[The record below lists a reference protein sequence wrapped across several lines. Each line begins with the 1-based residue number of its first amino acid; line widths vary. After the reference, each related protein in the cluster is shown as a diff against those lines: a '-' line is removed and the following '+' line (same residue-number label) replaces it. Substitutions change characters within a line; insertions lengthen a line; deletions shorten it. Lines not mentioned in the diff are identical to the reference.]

1 MATTTI
7 SNYHTG
13 LEVLRQF
20 MAREDHSQVPKQHV
34 ERFERED
41 LALGQW
47 VFDRRSSFEKK
58 ALSPEVESDLLRVDP
73 SFFDAPP
80 ALKRPPGLYLGE
92 AKSFARAGINP
103 EEAERWIAAGFNA
116 HQALEAV
123 KKSTTLE
130 EQTNAG
136 SVGSAIRAGPQ
147 DDVDLEYVRK
157 NLQVT
162 TEEIRYLA
170 GEKYSSAVT
179 HWRKGKKNFPEPVVG
194 GKSALFNLGEVY
206 DWLDHHEKLAGKF
219 VESWLWRKS
228 VQALHQITHSDQR
241 LKLRGYVAAMVFV
254 LPDFLDD
261 IDDFIEVHNDTGFDR
276 WRAEKKDV
284 EELVDFLRGHLSGM
298 DTEDPTRIRVA
309 ATAFRHA
316 LTNGFT
322 KCGLLDEALD
332 ALTELSD
339 TGTTTSL
346 PLSNLITSLA
356 RDLPTRPRS
365 LLDIACGEA
374 TVLIDLL
381 NRGQLP
387 ECRLTGVELD
397 SDTAAITK
405 IRVRLHDVEGAC
417 EILVGDSLHGGGP
430 TVGTGFAAVVV
441 DPPTKGS
448 KAWITIARAHLRAD
462 SRFSRA
468 FVLLPR
474 SALNNDAFKPF
485 IERRRLEAVVHLPS
499 RLKRQSRGLTLCIFT
514 SDNNKAVCGEILV
527 VDLSDMKPRDLGFGT
542 VTPRGNYT
550 GESFP
555 VEDVCAAIAHW
566 RDTGT
571 IDQET
576 LTGRQRAVTA
586 SEAAEHGVGQT
597 VQPRAAHKPIIEY
610 CKIDKLHP
618 DPDRQTS
625 RQTEHGLD
633 DLTKSIAKDGFFQPI
648 LVDDDYRIEKG
659 NGRWRAARDL
669 GLTEVPVL
677 RLPTE
682 YFHFMFDFRESKIA
696 DGSDAPRK
704 VSESADLKRQPT
716 VVAAPERDHQNI
728 HSPQLVALDPHSEG
742 GFGRVVEGLRDIGY
756 TFPVAIADL
765 IDNSIEAGATAIDVQ
780 VHLGLDGTPGVSIA
794 DDGCGMDREGL
805 LNAMR
810 YGAADVDDPS
820 RLGRFGL
827 GLKAASTGFCRSLT
841 LVSTPGGGVP
851 EMFATWDLDVVAGKN
866 SWVYEIDEMTP
877 SQADAF
883 DEARG
888 MLAELSGERPD
899 KGTLVIWDKVDR
911 LLVTKHGGKYADPPR
926 SLRAKTRDLCEHL
939 AIVFQR
945 YLDPDDDRARTVVIA
960 VNGKRVKPWDPFC
973 ERWSQVVPEL
983 QDRLELENEDGE
995 DLGEVLVRGFIL
1007 PKRNEVDD
1015 PDYGEEAKISLRNQG
1030 VYVYRENR
1038 MIEGPTWLDLFKEPH
1053 LNQLRIDISYQ
1064 AIHDEFFIVD
1074 VKKKHLK
1081 LEPGLKEAITDILI
1095 PLRTEADNRSRG
1107 KGQPPG

>member
-7 SNYHTG
+7 ANYDTG
-13 LEVLRQF
+13 LTALRQLV
-20 MAREDHSQVPKQHV
+20 AREGHSQVTRQHV
-34 ERFERED
+34 ERFEHED

-47 VFDRRSSFEKK
+47 LFDRRSSFEKK
-58 ALSPEVESDLLRVDP
+58 ALSPEVEDDLRRVDP
-73 SFFDAPP
+73 SFFETPP
-80 ALKRPPGLYLGE
+80 ALKRPPDLYPGE
-92 AKSFARAGINP
+92 ATSFARAGINP

-123 KKSTTLE
+123 KKSKTLE
-130 EQTNAG
+130 DLNNAEPV
-136 SVGSAIRAGPQ
+136 SPAARAGPQ
-147 DDVDLEYVRK
+147 DDLDLEYVRK

-170 GEKYSSAVT
+170 GAKYSSAVT
-179 HWRKGKKNFPEPVVG
+179 HWRKGRKNFPEPVVG
-194 GKSALFNLGEVY
+194 GRSPLFNLGEVY
-206 DWLDHHEKLAGKF
+206 DWLDHHQKLAGKF
-219 VESWLWRKS
+219 VESWLWRKA
-228 VQALHQITHSDQR
+228 VQALHQATHSDRR
-241 LKLRGYVAAMVFV
+241 LKLRGYVAAMAFV

-261 IDDFIEVHNDTGFDR
+261 IDDFVEVHNDAGFDR
-276 WRAEKKDV
+276 WRAEMKSV
-284 EELVDFLRGHLSGM
+284 EELVDYLREHLVGM
-298 DTEDPTRIRVA
+298 DAEDPTIRVA

-332 ALTELSD
+332 ALAELSD

-346 PLSNLITSLA
+346 PVSNLIASLA
-356 RDLPTRPRS
+356 SDLPTRPKS
-365 LLDIACGEA
+365 LLDLACGEA
-374 TVLIDLL
+374 TVLIDLM

-387 ECRLTGVELD
+387 KCLTTGVELD
-397 SDTAAITK
+397 SETAAIAK
-405 IRVRLHDVEGAC
+405 IRVRLHDVENAC
-417 EILVGDSLHGGGP
+417 EILIGDSRHGGGP
-430 TVGTGFAAVVV
+430 TAGKGFDAVVV
-441 DPPTKGS
+441 DPPTKAS
-448 KAWITIARAHLRAD
+448 KDWVTIARTHLRAD

-474 SALNNDAFKPF
+474 SALNNDGPCKPF
-485 IERRRLEAVVHLPS
+485 IERRRLEVVVHLPS
-499 RLKRQSRGLTLCIFT
+499 RLKRRSRGLALCIFT
-514 SDNNKAVCGEILV
+514 GDNDQAACREVLV

-542 VTPRGNYT
+542 VTPTGNYT
-550 GESFP
+550 GEAFP
-555 VEDVCAAIAHW
+555 VTDVCAAIAHW

-618 DPDRQTS
+618 DPDRQKS

-716 VVAAPERDHQNI
+716 VVAAPERDHQKI
-728 HSPQLVALDPHSEG
+728 HSHQLVA
-742 GFGRVVEGLRDIGY
+742 VVEAEALEGLRDIGY
-756 TFPVAIADL
+756 TFPVAVADL

-794 DDGCGMDREGL
+794 DDGCGMDHEGL

-827 GLKAASTGFCRSLT
+827 GLKTASTGFCRSLT

-851 EMFATWDLDVVAGKN
+851 EMFATWDLDVVAEKN
-866 SWVYEIDEMTP
+866 SWLYEIGEMTP
-877 SQADAF
+877 SQADTF
-883 DEARG
+883 DEARDV
-888 MLAELSGERPD
+888 LAQLSGDRPK

-911 LLVTKHGGKYADPPR
+911 LLVKKHGGAYVDPPAA
-926 SLRAKTRDLCEHL
+926 LRTKTRDLREHL
-939 AIVFQR
+939 AMVFQR
-945 YLDPDDDRARTVVIA
+945 YLDPDDDRSSTVVIA
-960 VNGKRVKPWDPFC
+960 VNGERVKPWDPFC
-973 ERWSQVVPEL
+973 EKWPEVQPML
-983 QDRLELENEDGE
+983 QNRIQLENEDGE
-995 DLGEVLVRGFIL
+995 DLGQVLVRGFIL
-1007 PKRNEVDD
+1007 PKKNEIDD

-1038 MIEGPTWLDLFKEPH
+1038 MIEGPTWLGLIRDTH

-1081 LEPGLKEAITDILI
+1081 LEPDLKEVITDMLK

-1107 KGQPPG
+1107 KGQPPE